1 MKKIS
6 FLLLLG
12 FFLLSGCVR
21 MGDNIPIAPN
31 ELWRDDTYNIYFGR
45 KELSEDYRG
54 EMVVESTVIKII
66 VSITMGG
73 TIDVRHSST
82 DDFRGEMIFSGKYSY
97 SADEEQIIMTVRP
110 KDDKENIFGGEK
122 VILRFSH
129 EIIDTTEDVGTAD
142 C

>member
-1 MKKIS
+1 MKRINCLV
-6 FLLLLG
+6 FLA
-12 FFLLSGCVR
+12 FFLLSGCVN
-21 MGDNIPIAPN
+21 MGDNIPVAPN

-45 KELSEDYRG
+45 KELSEEYSG
-54 EMVVESTVIKII
+54 EMVVESTAIKIM

-82 DDFRGEMIFSGKYSY
+82 DDFRGEIIFSGKYSY
-97 SADEEQIIMTVRP
+97 NADEDQIIMTVRP

-129 EIIDTTEDVGTAD
+129 EIIDTEDNEPQ
-142 C
+142 